1 MKKILFWLCLLCTIH
16 LSAQDRILTLKQ
28 DTLKAKVSSIDKQ
41 KIVYYLD
48 ADKDKKLQELPVADL
63 HKVIWRTGLEYI
75 INQEFEDKQ
84 KKKSNTQTETKP
96 ISIAKPVEEKTQT
109 TAKSVEGKS
118 QIIEKEKEA
127 LITESLVDDAPK
139 LRVRRWVLWRTYTSN
154 GRRVG
159 RNRMEEIM
167 SRYDYETYQDF
178 GKGNDKFKQG
188 RKIFYLS
195 KIPLFTLYIIPIY
208 TPILPDLLLLG
219 TMTME
224 VISIVKEIKGEKLMR
239 HAVLAYEEKRLSNKL
254 NPKFVKTKF

>member
-1 MKKILFWLCLLCTIH
+1 MKKTIFWLCISH

-28 DTLKAKVSSIDKQ
+28 DTLKVKVSSIDKQ
-41 KIVYYLD
+41 KIVYYLE
-48 ADKDKKLQELPVADL
+48 ADKDKKLQEVPVANL
-63 HKVIWRTGLEYI
+63 HKIIWRTGLEYI
-75 INQEFEDKQ
+75 INQDFEDKH
-84 KKKSNTQTETKP
+84 KKSPTIQPETKP
-96 ISIAKPVEEKTQT
+96 AAIAKPVEEKPQT
-109 TAKSVEGKS
+109 
-118 QIIEKEKEA
+118 IEKEKEVVIIEA
-127 LITESLVDDAPK
+127 PVNDAPK
-139 LRVRRWVLWRTYTSN
+139 LRVRRWVLWRTYTAN

-195 KIPLFTLYIIPIY
+195 KIPLFTLYIIPLY

-239 HAVLAYEEKRLSNKL
+239 HAVLAYEEKRLANKL
-254 NPKFVKTKF
+254 RPKFVKSNF

>member
-1 MKKILFWLCLLCTIH
+1 MKKTTFWLCLLCAIE

-28 DTLKAKVSSIDKQ
+28 DTLKAKINSIDKQ
-41 KIVYYLD
+41 KVIYYLE
-48 ADKDKKLQELPVADL
+48 ADTDKKLQEMPVSDL
-63 HKVIWRTGLEYI
+63 HKIIWRTGLEYI
-75 INQEFEDKQ
+75 INREFEDKH
-84 KKKSNTQTETKP
+84 KKTTNKQPEIKSVP
-96 ISIAKPVEEKTQT
+96 VSKPVEEKSQT
-109 TAKSVEGKS
+109 IK
-118 QIIEKEKEA
+118 KEKEVVIIEVPA
-127 LITESLVDDAPK
+127 VKDAPK
-139 LRVRRWVLWRTYTSN
+139 LRVRRWILWRTYTSN
-154 GRRVG
+154 GMRVG

-195 KIPLFTLYIIPIY
+195 KIPLFSLYIIPIY

-219 TMTME
+219 AMTME

-239 HAVLAYEEKRLSNKL
+239 HAVLAYEEKRLANKL